1 MSRYYTYLNTV
12 KNIVGKYD
20 GRIPLSAWLK
30 DFFRLHKQMGSRD
43 RKTISSLVF
52 GFYRLGHSTTNI
64 STEDRIL
71 LGAFLCHQSP
81 DTTLHYFKPEWNEVI
96 ELSPEEKI
104 KLARFPAGKIELHK
118 IFPWQEV
125 LSEQIETDR
134 FNLSFLQQ
142 PDLFLRIRPGK
153 EAGVIKKL
161 ADAATPFQ
169 KINSTCIALP
179 NASKIDGIIELDDE
193 AVIQDYNSQR
203 TGNFY
208 PLETL
213 NSKRAGASPAPT
225 SELPASN
232 SRLRTRNSKLQTLNP
247 ELRTP
252 RVWDCC
258 AASGGKSIM
267 AKDMNPQIQLTVSDV
282 RESILH
288 NLHRRFQKAGI
299 RDYESLL
306 IDLASPNSRLPG
318 KSFQMIIADLPCTG
332 SGTWARTPEQ
342 LYFFKPDK
350 IAYYSDLQ
358 QSILSNVIPALEKGG
373 HFIYSTCSVFKKE
386 NEEQV
391 NFIQQKFNLHL
402 LRSALL
408 KGYDM
413 KADSMFVAVFER

>member
-1 MSRYYTYLNTV
+1 MSRYYTYLNIA
-12 KNIVGKYD
+12 KNIIEKYD

-43 RKTISSLVF
+43 RKTISALVF
-52 GFYRLGHSTTNI
+52 GFYRLGHLTTDI
-64 STEDRIL
+64 SIEERIL
-71 LGAFLCHQSP
+71 LGAFLCHQSS
-81 DTTLHYFKPEWNEVI
+81 DDTLHYFKPELNDAI
-96 ELSPEEKI
+96 GLSLEEKVM
-104 KLARFPAGKIELHK
+104 LAGKTDLHK
-118 IFPWQEV
+118 IFPWQKE
-125 LSEQIETDR
+125 LSEQVETDR

-153 EAGVIKKL
+153 ENSVIKKL
-161 ADAATPFQ
+161 ADASISFQ
-169 KINSTCIALP
+169 QINNTCIALP
-179 NASKIDGIIELDDE
+179 NATKIDGIIELDDE
-193 AVIQDYNSQR
+193 AVIQDYNSQK
-203 TGNFY
+203 TGEFY
-208 PLETL
+208 PNQMLH
-213 NSKRAGASPAPT
+213 SDRAKASPATT
-225 SELPASN
+225 SGLPIYDQGGGKP
-232 SRLRTRNSKLQTLNP
+232 RPYKKLRTLNP

-252 RVWDCC
+252 QIWDCC

-267 AKDMNPQIQLTVSDV
+267 AKDRYPDIQLTVSDV

-299 RDYESLL
+299 RNYEALL
-306 IDLASPNSRLPG
+306 IDLSSSNCRLPD

-350 IAYYSDLQ
+350 IAYYTNLQ
-358 QSILSNVIPALEKGG
+358 QSILSNVIPSLEKGG

-386 NEEQV
+386 NEEQID
-391 NFIQQKFNLHL
+391 FIQQKFNLHL
-402 LRSALL
+402 LRSAFL